1 MIINFLIIIQE
12 NMNLSVCII
21 AKNEE
26 KNIRRCLES
35 LKSYNFEIVVV
46 DTGSTDDTE
55 KIAQQ
60 YTDRVYHFQWKN
72 NFSSARNFAI
82 SKSTKTYVMS
92 IDCDECID
100 YIDVKKLQNLLAERK
115 KQVGRIKIRNHLTKS
130 GTGQENTEWINR
142 IFSKELFHYEGCIH
156 EQVTAMNGEEYETYQ
171 APVVILH
178 TGYDLPENERKQ
190 KAERNINLLQQEL
203 QRLLI
208 AFLQKQDAYVNVMDD
223 VGLKN
228 DDENNKRCV
237 QRIFSMIE
245 AGNDLAVKLQH
256 EEQLPYIL
264 YQLGKGYYMAGDYRE
279 ACTYFSCAL
288 SFDLN
293 PKLEYVIDMVETY
306 GYAMLNSDQADNA
319 LFFEN
324 IYEEFGN
331 TADFQ
336 FLMGLIYMNNARF
349 EDAVSEFLKATK
361 HSASRNV
368 GANSY
373 MAFYNIGVIYEC
385 LGRADEAK
393 RYYEM
398 CGEYGPAEERL
409 KGFCCSDEGSSVV

>member
-1 MIINFLIIIQE
+1 MGE

-35 LKSYNFEIVVV
+35 LKSYNFEIVVI

-60 YTDRVYHFQWKN
+60 YTDRVFHFQWKN
-72 NFSSARNFAI
+72 DFSSARNFAI

-92 IDCDECID
+92 MDCDECID
-100 YIDVKKLQNLLAERK
+100 YIDVKKLQNLLVERK
-115 KQVGRIKIRNHLTKS
+115 KQVGRIKIRNHLTKN

-190 KAERNINLLQQEL
+190 KAERNIKLLQQEL

-208 AFLQKQDAYVNVMDD
+208 AFLQKQDAFVNVIDD

-361 HSASRNV
+361 HSESRNI

-373 MAFYNIGVIYEC
+373 MALYNIGVIYEC

>member
-1 MIINFLIIIQE
+1 
-12 NMNLSVCII
+12 MNLSVCII

-264 YQLGKGYYMAGDYRE
+264 YQLGKGYYMAGGYRE

>member
-1 MIINFLIIIQE
+1 
-12 NMNLSVCII
+12 MNLSVCII

-46 DTGSTDDTE
+46 DTGSIDDTE

>member
-1 MIINFLIIIQE
+1 
-12 NMNLSVCII
+12 MNISVCII
-21 AKNEE
+21 VKNEQI
-26 KNIRRCLES
+26 NIERCLKCLES
-35 LKSYNFEIVVV
+35 YIEEIIVV
-46 DTGSTDDTE
+46 DTGSTDETKTIANQYTE
-55 KIAQQ
+55 K
-60 YTDRVYHFQWKN
+60 VYDFTWINDFAAAK
-72 NFSSARNFAI
+72 NFAI
-82 SKSTKTYVMS
+82 SKATNPYVMIIDSDEFLES
-92 IDCDECID
+92 IDI
-100 YIDVKKLQNLLAERK
+100 KKLCKDLQAHPN
-115 KQVGRIKIRNHLTKS
+115 QVGRIFRRNVFERN
-130 GTGQENTEWINR
+130 GNQQENTEWINR

-156 EQVTAMNGEEYETYQ
+156 EQVTAINGEEYETYQ

-178 TGYDLPENERKQ
+178 SGYDLPENERKQ

-203 QRLLI
+203 QHLLI
-208 AFLQKQDAYVNVMDD
+208 TFLRKEDVFVNVKDD
-223 VGLKN
+223 SVLSNVDNNN
-228 DDENNKRCV
+228 DRCV
-237 QRIFSMIE
+237 QRILSIFGTE
-245 AGNDLAVKLQH
+245 NDLAMKLRH

-264 YQLGKGYYMAGDYRE
+264 YQLGKGYYMEGDYRE

-361 HSASRNV
+361 HSESRNV

-385 LGRADEAK
+385 LGRTDEAK

-398 CGEYGPAEERL
+398 CGEYKPAKQQIKAL
-409 KGFCCSDEGSSVV
+409 KLG

>member
-1 MIINFLIIIQE
+1 
-12 NMNLSVCII
+12 MNLSVCII

-306 GYAMLNSDQADNA
+306 GYALLNSGQADHA
-319 LFFEN
+319 LFLEN
-324 IYEEFGN
+324 VYEEFGN
-331 TADFQ
+331 TADFK
-336 FLMGLIYMNNARF
+336 FLMGLIYMNNEMFDAAVEEFKKALKMPEGRARG
-349 EDAVSEFLKATK
+349 V
-361 HSASRNV
+361 
-368 GANSY
+368 NSY
-373 MAFYNIGVIYEC
+373 LACYNIGVIYEY
-385 LGRADEAK
+385 LGQMTEAEQ
-393 RYYEM
+393 YYNR
-398 CGEYGPAEERL
+398 CGGYEPAEKRL
-409 KGFCCSDEGSSVV
+409 ENMKK

>member
-1 MIINFLIIIQE
+1 
-12 NMNLSVCII
+12 MNLSVCII

-398 CGEYGPAEERL
+398 CGGYEPAERRL
-409 KGFCCSDEGSSVV
+409 KKLRGK

>member
-1 MIINFLIIIQE
+1 
-12 NMNLSVCII
+12 MNLSVCII

-130 GTGQENTEWINR
+130 GTGQETTEWINR
-142 IFSKELFHYEGCIH
+142 IFSKELYHYEGCIH

-190 KAERNINLLQQEL
+190 KAERNINLLQQE
-203 QRLLI
+203 
-208 AFLQKQDAYVNVMDD
+208 
-223 VGLKN
+223 
-228 DDENNKRCV
+228 
-237 QRIFSMIE
+237 
-245 AGNDLAVKLQH
+245 
-256 EEQLPYIL
+256 
-264 YQLGKGYYMAGDYRE
+264 
-279 ACTYFSCAL
+279 
-288 SFDLN
+288 
-293 PKLEYVIDMVETY
+293 
-306 GYAMLNSDQADNA
+306 
-319 LFFEN
+319 
-324 IYEEFGN
+324 
-331 TADFQ
+331 
-336 FLMGLIYMNNARF
+336 
-349 EDAVSEFLKATK
+349 
-361 HSASRNV
+361 
-368 GANSY
+368 
-373 MAFYNIGVIYEC
+373 
-385 LGRADEAK
+385 
-393 RYYEM
+393 
-398 CGEYGPAEERL
+398 
-409 KGFCCSDEGSSVV
+409 

>member
-1 MIINFLIIIQE
+1 
-12 NMNLSVCII
+12 MNLSVCII

-100 YIDVKKLQNLLAERK
+100 YIDVKKLQNLLVERK
-115 KQVGRIKIRNHLTKS
+115 KQVGRIKIRNHLTKN

-156 EQVTAMNGEEYETYQ
+156 EQVTAMNGEKYETYQ

-190 KAERNINLLQQEL
+190 KAERNIKLLQQEL

-208 AFLQKQDAYVNVMDD
+208 AFLQKQDAFVNVIDD

-237 QRIFSMIE
+237 QGIFSMIE

-264 YQLGKGYYMAGDYRE
+264 YQLGKGYYMAGDYTE

-306 GYAMLNSDQADNA
+306 GYAMLNSDQAANA

-361 HSASRNV
+361 HSASRNI

-398 CGEYGPAEERL
+398 CGGYKPAKQQIKAL
-409 KGFCCSDEGSSVV
+409 KLG

>member
-1 MIINFLIIIQE
+1 
-12 NMNLSVCII
+12 MNLSVCII

-264 YQLGKGYYMAGDYRE
+264 YQLGKGYYMAGDYTE

-306 GYAMLNSDQADNA
+306 GYAMLNSDQAANA

>member
-1 MIINFLIIIQE
+1 
-12 NMNLSVCII
+12 MNLSVCII

>member
-1 MIINFLIIIQE
+1 
-12 NMNLSVCII
+12 MNLSVCII

-35 LKSYNFEIVVV
+35 LKSYNFEIVVI

-60 YTDRVYHFQWKN
+60 YTDRVFHFQWKN
-72 NFSSARNFAI
+72 DFSSARNFAI

-92 IDCDECID
+92 MDCDECID
-100 YIDVKKLQNLLAERK
+100 YIDVKKLQNLLVERK
-115 KQVGRIKIRNHLTKS
+115 KQVGRIKIRNHLTKN

-190 KAERNINLLQQEL
+190 KAERNIKLLQQEL

-208 AFLQKQDAYVNVMDD
+208 AFLQKQDAFVNVIDD

>member
-1 MIINFLIIIQE
+1 
-12 NMNLSVCII
+12 MNLSVCII

-409 KGFCCSDEGSSVV
+409 KGFCCSDEGGSVV

>member
-1 MIINFLIIIQE
+1 
-12 NMNLSVCII
+12 MNISVCII
-21 AKNEE
+21 AKNEQ
-26 KNIRRCLES
+26 KNIERCLKC
-35 LKSYNFEIVVV
+35 LKSYMEEIIVV
-46 DTGSTDDTE
+46 DTGSTDKTKAIASQYTE
-55 KIAQQ
+55 K
-60 YTDRVYHFQWKN
+60 VYDFPWINDFAVAK
-72 NFSSARNFAI
+72 NFAI
-82 SKSTKTYVMS
+82 SKATNPYVMIIDSDEFLES
-92 IDCDECID
+92 IDI
-100 YIDVKKLQNLLAERK
+100 KKLCKDLQAHPN
-115 KQVGRIKIRNHLTKS
+115 QVGRIFRRNVFERN
-130 GTGQENTEWINR
+130 GNQQENTEWINR

-156 EQVTAMNGEEYETYQ
+156 EQVTAMNGEEYGTYQ

-178 TGYDLPENERKQ
+178 SGYDLPENERKQ
-190 KAERNINLLQQEL
+190 KAERNIKLLQQEL

-208 AFLQKQDAYVNVMDD
+208 AFLQKQDAFVNVIDD

-228 DDENNKRCV
+228 DDENNKYCV
-237 QRIFSMIE
+237 QEIFSTIE

-264 YQLGKGYYMAGDYRE
+264 YQLGKGYYMAGDYTE

-306 GYAMLNSDQADNA
+306 GYAMLNSDQAANA

-361 HSASRNV
+361 YAASRNI

-393 RYYEM
+393 QYYEM
-398 CGEYGPAEERL
+398 CGGYEPAERRL
-409 KGFCCSDEGSSVV
+409 KELRGK

>member
-1 MIINFLIIIQE
+1 MT
-12 NMNLSVCII
+12 LSVCII

>member
-1 MIINFLIIIQE
+1 
-12 NMNLSVCII
+12 MNLSVCII

-208 AFLQKQDAYVNVMDD
+208 AFLQKQDAYANVMDD

>member
-1 MIINFLIIIQE
+1 
-12 NMNLSVCII
+12 MNLSVCII

-398 CGEYGPAEERL
+398 CGEYGQAEERL

>member
-1 MIINFLIIIQE
+1 
-12 NMNLSVCII
+12 MNLSVCII

-35 LKSYNFEIVVV
+35 LKSYNFEIVVI

-60 YTDRVYHFQWKN
+60 YTDRVFHFQWKN
-72 NFSSARNFAI
+72 DFSSARNFAI

-92 IDCDECID
+92 MDCDECID

-115 KQVGRIKIRNHLTKS
+115 KQVGRIKIRNHLTKN

-190 KAERNINLLQQEL
+190 KAERNIKLLQQEL

-208 AFLQKQDAYVNVMDD
+208 AFLQKQDAFVNVIDD

>member
-1 MIINFLIIIQE
+1 
-12 NMNLSVCII
+12 MNLSVCII

-178 TGYDLPENERKQ
+178 TGYDVPENERKQ

>member
-1 MIINFLIIIQE
+1 
-12 NMNLSVCII
+12 MNLSVCII

-46 DTGSTDDTE
+46 ATGSTDDTE

-361 HSASRNV
+361 HSASRNI

>member
-1 MIINFLIIIQE
+1 
-12 NMNLSVCII
+12 MNLSVCII

-82 SKSTKTYVMS
+82 SKSTKSYVMS

-361 HSASRNV
+361 HSASRNI

>member
-1 MIINFLIIIQE
+1 
-12 NMNLSVCII
+12 MNLSVCII

-264 YQLGKGYYMAGDYRE
+264 YQLGKGYYMAGDFRE

>member
-1 MIINFLIIIQE
+1 M
-12 NMNLSVCII
+12 
-21 AKNEE
+21 
-26 KNIRRCLES
+26 
-35 LKSYNFEIVVV
+35 KSYNFEIVVV

-361 HSASRNV
+361 HSASRNI

>member
-1 MIINFLIIIQE
+1 
-12 NMNLSVCII
+12 MNLSVCII

-35 LKSYNFEIVVV
+35 LKSYNFEIVVI

-60 YTDRVYHFQWKN
+60 YTDRVFHFQWKN
-72 NFSSARNFAI
+72 DFSSARNFAI

-92 IDCDECID
+92 MDCDECID
-100 YIDVKKLQNLLAERK
+100 YIDVKKLQNLLVERK
-115 KQVGRIKIRNHLTKS
+115 KQVGRIKIRNHLTKN

-190 KAERNINLLQQEL
+190 KAERNIKLLQQEL

-208 AFLQKQDAYVNVMDD
+208 AFLQKQDAFVNVIDD

-237 QRIFSMIE
+237 QGIFSMIE

-264 YQLGKGYYMAGDYRE
+264 YQLGKGYYMAGDYTE

-306 GYAMLNSDQADNA
+306 GYAMLNSDQAANA

-361 HSASRNV
+361 HSASRNI

-393 RYYEM
+393 QYYEM
-398 CGEYGPAEERL
+398 CGGYKPAKQQIKAL
-409 KGFCCSDEGSSVV
+409 KLG

>member
-1 MIINFLIIIQE
+1 
-12 NMNLSVCII
+12 MNLSVCII

-398 CGEYGPAEERL
+398 CGEY
-409 KGFCCSDEGSSVV
+409 

>member
-1 MIINFLIIIQE
+1 
-12 NMNLSVCII
+12 MNLSVCII

-35 LKSYNFEIVVV
+35 LKSYNFEIVVI

-60 YTDRVYHFQWKN
+60 YTDRVFHFQWKN
-72 NFSSARNFAI
+72 DFSSARNFAI

-92 IDCDECID
+92 MDCDECID
-100 YIDVKKLQNLLAERK
+100 YIDVKKLQNLLVERK
-115 KQVGRIKIRNHLTKS
+115 KQVGRIKIRNHLTKN

-156 EQVTAMNGEEYETYQ
+156 EQVTAINGEAYKTYQ

-178 TGYDLPENERKQ
+178 TGYDLPEGERKQ
-190 KAERNINLLQQEL
+190 KAERNIILLRQEL

-208 AFLQKQDAYVNVMDD
+208 AFLQKADLFDD
-223 VGLKN
+223 VNKTFVPVESEY
-228 DDENNKRCV
+228 DEKQCVNK
-237 QRIFSMIE
+237 ILSIIE
-245 AGNDLAVKLQH
+245 AGDDLSDTLQH

-264 YQLGKGYYMAGDYRE
+264 YQLGKGYYMAGNYAE
-279 ACTYFSCAL
+279 ACVYFSCAL

-293 PKLEYVIDMVETY
+293 PRLEYVIDMVETY
-306 GYAMLNSDQADNA
+306 GYALINNGQASDA
-319 LFFEN
+319 LFFESIQN
-324 IYEEFGN
+324 EFGN

-349 EDAVSEFLKATK
+349 EKAVAAFLKATK
-361 HSASRNV
+361 YKESRNV

-385 LGRADEAK
+385 LGMTDKAK

-409 KGFCCSDEGSSVV
+409 KGFIDCRR

>member
-1 MIINFLIIIQE
+1 
-12 NMNLSVCII
+12 MNLSVCII

-35 LKSYNFEIVVV
+35 LKSYNFEIVVI

-60 YTDRVYHFQWKN
+60 YTDRVFHFQWKN
-72 NFSSARNFAI
+72 DFSSARNFAI

-92 IDCDECID
+92 MDCDECID
-100 YIDVKKLQNLLAERK
+100 YIDVKKLQNLLVERK
-115 KQVGRIKIRNHLTKS
+115 KQVGRIKIRNHLTKN

-190 KAERNINLLQQEL
+190 KAERNIKLLQQEL

-208 AFLQKQDAYVNVMDD
+208 AFLQKQDAFVNVIDD

-361 HSASRNV
+361 HSESRNI

-373 MAFYNIGVIYEC
+373 MALYNIGVIYEC
-385 LGRADEAK
+385 LGKTDEAK

-398 CGEYGPAEERL
+398 CGGYEPAERRL
-409 KGFCCSDEGSSVV
+409 KELRGK

>member
-1 MIINFLIIIQE
+1 
-12 NMNLSVCII
+12 MNLSVCII

-60 YTDRVYHFQWKN
+60 YTDRLYHFQWKN

>member
-1 MIINFLIIIQE
+1 
-12 NMNLSVCII
+12 MNLSVCII

-35 LKSYNFEIVVV
+35 LKSYNFEIVVI

-60 YTDRVYHFQWKN
+60 YTDRVFHFQWKN
-72 NFSSARNFAI
+72 DFSSARNFAI

-92 IDCDECID
+92 MDCDECID
-100 YIDVKKLQNLLAERK
+100 YIDVKKLQNLLVERK
-115 KQVGRIKIRNHLTKS
+115 KQVGRIKIRNHLTKN

-361 HSASRNV
+361 HSASRNI